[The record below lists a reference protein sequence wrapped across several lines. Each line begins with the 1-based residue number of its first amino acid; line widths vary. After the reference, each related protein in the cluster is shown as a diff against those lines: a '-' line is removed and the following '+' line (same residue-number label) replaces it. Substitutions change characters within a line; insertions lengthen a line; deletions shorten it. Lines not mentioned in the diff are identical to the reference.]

1 MKRIKINGLAILLVV
16 AIFLSSCAGLDQMKK
31 LESGVKYTVTPSPLE
46 LVGNQVAVGIKVTYP
61 AKFFNKKAVVQATPY
76 IKYDKGSKDLKSV
89 TVQGES
95 VEGNNQIIKNAEGG
109 SLKPDYSDQFEYNN
123 DMMKAELWV
132 KADAWIT
139 KKEAKK
145 LALTPI
151 KIADGIIV
159 TPKLV
164 KIDPRPLMASD
175 KYVKVIPDSYSASLL
190 YVINRYDIR
199 PTELK
204 KDEIKKLNDYIVK
217 TSDANSRLKLK
228 NIEISSYASPD
239 GPVPLN
245 TKLSGNRGGAAD
257 SYLKKELKKAKIT
270 EAEKAELWKVMN
282 TPEDWDG
289 FKELMEKSNIK
300 DKELVLRVLSMY
312 SDPDVREKEIKHMSA
327 TFQEIAKEILPQL
340 RRSKYT
346 VSSEKQD
353 FNDQEI
359 VAFFDSKPDTLSLE
373 QLLYGAT
380 LVQDLNKKLAFYI
393 QATKKDPNCWR
404 AKNNVGYIYILQGK
418 PADAKPFLDAAKA
431 IKDNDMVKNNLGCV
445 ALMTGDLKTA
455 EDLFTSAMGAGEVV
469 SYNLGIINII
479 NGKYDA
485 AIKYF
490 GATQEFNTALAKLL
504 AKQTDA
510 SLGIL
515 KGLKDPDARASYLLA
530 VAYARQDNKDG
541 VYASLRLAVGKDAT
555 WKAYAVKDLEFGK
568 YFADDT
574 FKSIVQ

>member
-1 MKRIKINGLAILLVV
+1 MKRIKINGLASLLVV
-16 AIFLSSCAGLDQMKK
+16 AIFLSNCGGLDQMKK
-31 LESGVKYTVTPSPLE
+31 LESQVKYTVTPSPLE
-46 LVGNQVAVGIKVTYP
+46 LLGNQVAVGIKVTYP
-61 AKFFNKKAVVQATPY
+61 AKFFNKKAIVQATPY
-76 IKYDKGSKDLKSV
+76 IKYEKGSKDLASK

-95 VEGNNQIIKNAEGG
+95 VEANNQMIKFDGGG
-109 SLKPDYSDQFEYNN
+109 SVDYSDKFEYNN

-145 LALTPI
+145 TALTPV

-164 KIDPRPLMASD
+164 KIDPKPLMAAD
-175 KYVKVIPDSYSASLL
+175 KYVKVIPDSYSAALL
-190 YVINRYDIR
+190 YVINKYDIR
-199 PTELK
+199 PAEMK
-204 KDEIKKLNDYIVK
+204 KDEIKKLNEYITK
-217 TSDANSRLKLK
+217 TSDPKSRLQLK
-228 NIEISSYASPD
+228 NIEILSYASPD
-239 GPVPLN
+239 GPMPLN
-245 TKLSGNRGGAAD
+245 TKLSDNRGGAAD

-289 FKELMEKSNIK
+289 FKALMEKSNIK

-312 SDPDVREKEIKHMSA
+312 SDPDVRNKEIKHMSK
-327 TFQEIAKEILPQL
+327 TFEEIAKDILPQL
-340 RRSKYT
+340 RRSKFT
-346 VSSEKQD
+346 VTSDRMD

-359 VAFFDSKPDTLSLE
+359 LGYFDSKPDTLSLE

-380 LVQDLNKKLAFYI
+380 LVQDLNKKMAFYI

-418 PADAKPFLDAAKA
+418 PAEAKPYLDAAKA
-431 IKDNDMVKNNLGCV
+431 IKDNDMVKNNLGAV
-445 ALMTGDLKTA
+445 ALMNGDLKTA
-455 EDLFTSAMGAGEVV
+455 EDLFTSAMGGGDVV

-504 AKQTDA
+504 NKQTDLA
-510 SLGIL
+510 IGIL

-530 VAYARQDNKDG
+530 VADARQDNKDG
-541 VYASLRLAVGKDAT
+541 AFASLRVAIGKDAAG
-555 WKAYAVKDLEFGK
+555 KFMSKDLEFYK
-568 YFADDT
+568 YFADET

>member
-1 MKRIKINGLAILLVV
+1 MKRIKINGLASLLIV

-31 LESGVKYTVTPSPLE
+31 LESQVKYTVTPSPLE
-46 LVGNQVAVGIKVTYP
+46 LLGNQVAVGIKVTYP
-61 AKFFNKKAVVQATPY
+61 AKFFNKKAIVQATPY
-76 IKYDKGSKDLKSV
+76 IKYEKGSKDLSSK

-95 VEGNNQIIKNAEGG
+95 VEANNPVIKNAEGG
-109 SLKPDYSDQFEYNN
+109 SFDYSDKFEYNN

-164 KIDPRPLMASD
+164 KIDPKPLMASD
-175 KYVKVIPDSYSASLL
+175 KYVKVIADSYSAALL

-199 PTELK
+199 PAELK
-204 KDEIKKLNDYIVK
+204 KDEIKKLNEYIAK
-217 TSDANSRLKLK
+217 TSDPNSRLKLK
-228 NIEISSYASPD
+228 NIEILSYASPD

-289 FKELMEKSNIK
+289 FKALMEQSNIK

-312 SDPDVREKEIKHMSA
+312 SDPDVRNKEIKHMSK
-327 TFQEIAKEILPQL
+327 TFEEIAKDILPQL
-340 RRSKYT
+340 RRSKFT
-346 VSSEKQD
+346 VTSDKMD
-353 FNDQEI
+353 LNDQEI
-359 VAFFDSKPDTLSLE
+359 IAVFESKPDSLSLE

-380 LVQDLNKKLAFYI
+380 LVQDLNKKLAFYT

-404 AKNNVGYIYILQGK
+404 AKNNVGYIYLLQGK
-418 PADAKPFLDAAKA
+418 PAEAKPFLDAAKA
-431 IKDNDMVKNNLGCV
+431 IKDNDMVKNNLGAV
-445 ALMTGDLKTA
+445 ALMSGDLKTA
-455 EDLFTSAMGAGEVV
+455 EDLFTSAMGAGDAV

-490 GATQEFNTALAKLL
+490 GATQEFNSALAKLL
-504 AKQTDA
+504 NKQTDLA
-510 SLGIL
+510 LGIL
-515 KGLKDPDARASYLLA
+515 KGLKDPDARAYYLTA
-530 VAYARQDNKDG
+530 VANARQDNKDG
-541 VYASLRLAVGKDAT
+541 VFASLRLAVGKDAS
-555 WKAYAVKDLEFGK
+555 WKAYAQKDLEFYK
-568 YFADDT
+568 YFSDET

>member
-1 MKRIKINGLAILLVV
+1 MKRIQINGLASLLVI

-76 IKYDKGSKDLKSV
+76 IKYEKGSKDLPSI

-95 VEGNNQIIKNAEGG
+95 VEGNNKVIKNAEGG
-109 SLKPDYSDQFEYNN
+109 SVEYPTASVEYND

-145 LALTPI
+145 LALSPI

-159 TPKLV
+159 TQKLV
-164 KIDPRPLMASD
+164 KIDPKPLMAAD

-204 KDEIKKLNDYIVK
+204 KDEVKKLNEYILK
-217 TSDANSRLKLK
+217 TQDANSRLKLK

-239 GPVPLN
+239 GSVPLN

-270 EAEKAELWKVMN
+270 ETDKAELWKVLN

-289 FKELMEKSNIK
+289 FKSLMEASTIK

-327 TFQEIAKEILPQL
+327 TFEQIAKEILPQL

-346 VSSEKQD
+346 VTSERQD

-380 LVQDLNKKLAFYI
+380 LVQDLNKKLAFYM

-404 AKNNVGYIYILQGK
+404 AKNNVGYIYLLQGK
-418 PADAKPFLDAAKA
+418 AAEAKPFLEAAKA
-431 IKDNDMVKNNLGCV
+431 IKDNDMVKNNLGAV
-445 ALMTGDLKTA
+445 ALLNGDLKAA

-485 AIKYF
+485 AVKYF
-490 GATQEFNTALAKLL
+490 GGTSEFNAALAKLL
-504 AKQTDA
+504 QKQLDPA
-510 SLGIL
+510 IGLL

-530 VAYARQDNKDG
+530 VAYARKDAKDD
-541 VYASLRLAVGKDAT
+541 VYGALRLAVGKDAK
-555 WKAYAVKDLEFGK
+555 WKAYAQKDLEFAK

-574 FKSIVQ
+574 FKQIVQ

>member
-1 MKRIKINGLAILLVV
+1 MKRIQINGLASILVV

-31 LESGVKYTVTPSPLE
+31 LESGVKYTVTPTPLE
-46 LVGNQVAVGIKVTYP
+46 LVGNQVSVGIKVNYP
-61 AKFFNKKAVVQATPY
+61 AKFFNKKALVQATPY
-76 IKYDKGSKDLKSV
+76 IKYEKGSKDLPSI

-95 VEGNNQIIKNAEGG
+95 VEGNNKVIKNAEGG
-109 SLKPDYSDQFEYNN
+109 SVEYPTASVEYND

-132 KADAWIT
+132 KADAWLT

-151 KIADGIIV
+151 KIGDGIIV
-159 TPKLV
+159 TQKLV
-164 KIDPRPLMASD
+164 KIDPRPLMAAD
-175 KYVKVIPDSYSASLL
+175 KYVKVVPDSYSASLL

-204 KDEIKKLNDYIVK
+204 KDEMKKLNEYIKK
-217 TSDANSRLKLK
+217 TQDANSRLKLK

-239 GPVPLN
+239 GSVPLN

-289 FKELMEKSNIK
+289 FKSLMEASTIK

-327 TFQEIAKEILPQL
+327 TFEEIAKVILPQL

-346 VSSEKQD
+346 VSSERQD

-380 LVQDLNKKLAFYI
+380 LVQDLNKKLAFYM

-404 AKNNVGYIYILQGK
+404 AKNNVGYIYLLQGK
-418 PADAKPFLDAAKA
+418 PAEAKPFLEAAKA
-431 IKDNDMVKNNLGCV
+431 IKDNDMVKNNLGAV
-445 ALMTGDLKTA
+445 ALLTGDTKAA
-455 EDLFTSAMGAGEVV
+455 EELFTSAMGGGEVV
-469 SYNLGIINII
+469 SYNLGIINIM

-485 AIKYF
+485 AVKYF

-504 AKQTDA
+504 QKQLDPAIAT
-510 SLGIL
+510 L

-530 VAYARQDNKDG
+530 VACARKDAKDD
-541 VYASLRLAVGKDAT
+541 VYAALRLAVGKDAT
-555 WKAYAVKDLEFGK
+555 WKAYAQKDIEFAK

-574 FKSIVQ
+574 FKQIVQ

>member
-1 MKRIKINGLAILLVV
+1 MKRVQITGLASLLVI
-16 AIFLSSCAGLDQMKK
+16 AIFLSSCGGLDQMKK
-31 LESGVKYTVTPSPLE
+31 LESQVKYTVTPSPLE

-61 AKFFNKKAVVQATPY
+61 AKFFNKKAILQATPY
-76 IKYDKGSKDLKSV
+76 IKYEKGSKDLTPK

-95 VEGNNQIIKNAEGG
+95 VEANNTVIKNAEGG
-109 SLKPDYSDQFEYNN
+109 SIDYSDKFEYNN
-123 DMMKAELWV
+123 DMMKSELWV
-132 KADAWIT
+132 KADAWVT

-164 KIDPRPLMASD
+164 KIDPKPIMASD
-175 KYVKVIPDSYSASLL
+175 KYVKVIPDSYSASLM

-204 KDEIKKLNDYIVK
+204 KEEIKNLNEYIAK
-217 TSDANSRLKLK
+217 TSDPKSRLQLK
-228 NIEISSYASPD
+228 NIEILSYASPD

-257 SYLKKELKKAKIT
+257 GYLKKELKKAKIT

-289 FKELMEKSNIK
+289 FKTLMEKSTIK

-312 SDPDVREKEIKHMSA
+312 SDPDVREKEIKHMSK
-327 TFQEIAKEILPQL
+327 TFEEIAKDILPQL
-340 RRSKYT
+340 RRSKFT

-380 LVQDLNKKLAFYI
+380 LVQDLNKKLAFYM

-418 PADAKPFLDAAKA
+418 PAEAKPFLDAAKA
-431 IKDNDMVKNNLGCV
+431 IKDNDMVKNNLGAV
-445 ALMTGDLKTA
+445 ALMNGDLKTA
-455 EDLFTSAMGAGEVV
+455 EDLFTSAMGAGDIV

-490 GATQEFNTALAKLL
+490 GATQEFNSALAKLL
-504 AKQTDA
+504 NKQTDLA
-510 SLGIL
+510 MAIL
-515 KGLKDPDARASYLLA
+515 KGLKDPDARASYLTA
-530 VAYARQDNKDG
+530 VASARQDNKDG
-541 VYASLRLAVGKDAT
+541 VFASLRLAVGKDAT
-555 WKAYAVKDLEFGK
+555 WKAYAKNDLEFFK
-568 YFADDT
+568 YFNDDT

>member
-1 MKRIKINGLAILLVV
+1 MKRIKINGLASLLVV
-16 AIFLSSCAGLDQMKK
+16 AIFLSNCGGLDQMKK
-31 LESGVKYTVTPSPLE
+31 LESQVKYTVTPSPLE
-46 LVGNQVAVGIKVTYP
+46 LLGNQVAVGVKVTYP
-61 AKFFNKKAVVQATPY
+61 AKFFNKKAIVQATPY
-76 IKYDKGSKDLKSV
+76 IKYEKGSKDLTSV

-95 VEGNNQIIKNAEGG
+95 VEGNNKVIKNAEGG
-109 SLKPDYSDQFEYNN
+109 SIDYADKFEYNN
-123 DMMKAELWV
+123 DMMKSELWV
-132 KADAWIT
+132 KADAWVT

-145 LALTPI
+145 IALTPI

-159 TPKLV
+159 TQKLV
-164 KIDPRPLMASD
+164 KIDPKPIMAAD
-175 KYVKVIPDSYSASLL
+175 KYVKVIPDSYSASLM

-199 PTELK
+199 PAELK
-204 KDEIKKLNDYIVK
+204 KDEIKKLNEYIAK
-217 TSDANSRLKLK
+217 TADPKSRLQLK

-289 FKELMEKSNIK
+289 FKTLMEKSTIK

-312 SDPDVREKEIKHMSA
+312 SDPDVREKEIRHMSK
-327 TFQEIAKEILPQL
+327 TFEEIAKDILPQL

-353 FNDQEI
+353 YNDQEI
-359 VAFFDSKPDTLSLE
+359 VALFDSKPDTLSLE

-380 LVQDLNKKLAFYI
+380 LVPDLNKKLAFYT

-404 AKNNVGYIYILQGK
+404 AKNNVGYILILQGK
-418 PADAKPFLDAAKA
+418 PAEAKPFLEAAKA
-431 IKDNDMVKNNLGCV
+431 IKDNDMVKNNLGAV

-455 EDLFTSAMGAGEVV
+455 EDLFTAAMGAGDVV

-490 GATQEFNTALAKLL
+490 GATQEFNSALAKLL
-504 AKQTDA
+504 NKQNDLA
-510 SLGIL
+510 LGIL
-515 KGLKDPDARASYLLA
+515 KGLKDPDARASYLTA
-530 VAYARQDNKDG
+530 VANARQDNKDG
-541 VYASLRLAVGKDAT
+541 VLASLRLAVGKDAT
-555 WKAYAVKDLEFGK
+555 WKAYAKNDLEFGK
-568 YFADDT
+568 YFNDDT

>member
-1 MKRIKINGLAILLVV
+1 MKRIQINGLASIFVV

-31 LESGVKYTVTPSPLE
+31 LESQVKYTVTPSPLE
-46 LVGNQVAVGIKVTYP
+46 LLGNQVAVGIKVTYP
-61 AKFFNKKAVVQATPY
+61 PKFFNKKAIVQATPY
-76 IKYDKGSKDLKSV
+76 IKYEKGSKDLTSV
-89 TVQGES
+89 KVQGES
-95 VEGNNQIIKNAEGG
+95 VEANDKVIKNAEGG
-109 SLKPDYSDQFEYNN
+109 SIDYADKFEYNN
-123 DMMKAELWV
+123 DMMRAELWV

-139 KKEAKK
+139 KKETKK

-164 KIDPRPLMASD
+164 KIDPKPLFAAD

-204 KDEIKKLNDYIVK
+204 KDEIKQLNEYIKK
-217 TSDANSRLKLK
+217 TSDPNSRLQLK
-228 NIEISSYASPD
+228 TIEISSYASPD
-239 GPVPLN
+239 GPMPLN

-270 EAEKAELWKVMN
+270 EAEKAELWKVIN

-289 FKELMEKSNIK
+289 FKALMEKSTIK
-300 DKELVLRVLSMY
+300 DKDLVLRVLSMY

-327 TFQEIAKEILPQL
+327 TFVEIAKEILPQL

-380 LVQDLNKKLAFYI
+380 LVQDLNKKLAFYT

-404 AKNNVGYIYILQGK
+404 AKNNIAYILILQGK
-418 PADAKPFLDAAKA
+418 PADAKPYLDAAKA

-455 EDLFTSAMGAGEVV
+455 EDLFTSAMGAGDAV

-490 GATQEFNTALAKLL
+490 GATQEFNSALAKLL
-504 AKQTDA
+504 NKQNDLA
-510 SLGIL
+510 LGIL
-515 KGLKDPDARASYLLA
+515 KGLKDPDAKASYLTA
-530 VAYARQDNKDG
+530 VANARGDNKDG
-541 VYASLRLAVGKDAT
+541 VFASLRLAVGKDAS
-555 WKAYAVKDLEFGK
+555 WKAYAQKDLEFYK
-568 YFADDT
+568 YFNDET